1 MADIGEQYGL
11 PVVTAETI
19 FDCLRSNGSKRR
31 KPIGEGV
38 KTGKTRSVIFVL
50 MPPGDSA
57 PPDDLVLVSWE
68 RKRGAVI
75 LVHPSFS
82 KAPSEEDRAAKDPMA
97 ACAARAFEEETGIP
111 LGKIWVGEKLL
122 SMGNAGGIPVG
133 WSNSQRSFTYCG
145 RAAEPMVR
153 LEPKLDEK
161 RKMPLVLM
169 PLTEWLK
176 LVCSRELPHGF
187 AIGDNA
193 ISVTFLALQR
203 LRRFPVYF
211 EISPSG
217 SSPGE
222 ESDEDESEED
232 EEGESEEDA
241 ADPPFIVH
249 LPSPEQ
255 KPTVAVFPNPESS
268 VSLWTAATTVAV
280 IFSLAIFLTVWV
292 NW

>member
-11 PVVTAETI
+11 PVVTADTI
-19 FDCLRSNGSKRR
+19 FDCLRNNGSKRR

-38 KTGKTRSVIFVL
+38 RAGKTRSVIFVL

-82 KAPSEEDRAAKDPMA
+82 TAPSEEDRQSKSPMI
-97 ACAARAFEEETGIP
+97 ACTARAFEEEAGIT
-111 LGKIWVGEKLL
+111 LGKIWNGEKLL
-122 SMGNAGGIPVG
+122 SMGHSGGIPAG
-133 WSNSQRSFTYCG
+133 WSNSQRSFAYCG
-145 RAAEPMVR
+145 WAEPVAR
-153 LEPKLDEK
+153 RELKPDDEK
-161 RKMPLVLM
+161 KKMPLVLV

-176 LVCSRELPHGF
+176 LVCSRDTPDGF
-187 AIGDNA
+187 AVGDSA

-203 LRRFPVYF
+203 LRRFPVYW
-211 EISPSG
+211 EISQSG

-232 EEGESEEDA
+232 QSEEDA
-241 ADPPFIVH
+241 ADPSFIVH
-249 LPSPEQ
+249 LPPPEQ
-255 KPTVAVFPNPESS
+255 KPTVTESRQPESS
-268 VSLWTAATTVAV
+268 VSLWTAVATVAV
-280 IFSLAIFLTVWV
+280 ISSLAILLTVWMSM
-292 NW
+292 